1 MVPMQIRE
9 EKEHSV
15 ELVLSANE
23 AEHIARNIQDNAKLA
38 GAAAVALADFLQ
50 KEGFSGDKLPS
61 EAMRHEW
68 KNPDDMS
75 PS

>member
-1 MVPMQIRE
+1 MQIRE

-23 AEHIARNIQDNAKLA
+23 AEHIAQNIQDNAKLA
-38 GAAAVALADFLQ
+38 GTAAVALADFLQ
-50 KEGFSGDKLPS
+50 QEGFSGDKLPKES
-61 EAMRHEW
+61 LRHEW

-75 PS
+75 LS

>member
-1 MVPMQIRE
+1 MRIRE

-38 GAAAVALADFLQ
+38 GAAAVALAEFLQ
-50 KEGFSGDKLPS
+50 KEGFGADKLPK
-61 EAMRHEW
+61 EELRHEW